1 MRKTYVMGDVHGN
14 WSNLN
19 TFINKKNP
27 DTILQCGDFG
37 YWPKFSGTTTLGKRV
52 YDSDGL
58 PTKERHIWRME
69 DIKNRDTKI
78 YFCDGNHED
87 HESLNM
93 LENNEILPNVFYMKR
108 GSTLTLPDGR
118 VVLFMGGARSIDQA
132 WRTPGIDWFAEETI
146 SQKDFYNL
154 PEQNID
160 IIISHTCPLEFYTEI
175 QSEFKFAKFNDPCY
189 EALSGLLEKYKPSL
203 WYFAHFHCCQ
213 EGQYKNT
220 RWELLNMTRDTN
232 WFTELKERR

>member
-1 MRKTYVMGDVHGN
+1 MKIFVMGDLHGDWN
-14 WSNLN
+14 HLN

-27 DTILQCGDFG
+27 DIILQCGDFG
-37 YWPKFSGTTTLGKRV
+37 YWPKFSGTTSIGKPI

-58 PTKERHIWRME
+58 PTRMRNVWRLE
-69 DIKNRDTKI
+69 DIKNKNTKI

-87 HESLNM
+87 HESLKN
-93 LENNEILPNVFYMKR
+93 LESNEILPNVFYMKR

-118 VVLFMGGARSIDQA
+118 IVLFMGGARSIDYRM
-132 WRTPGIDWFAEETI
+132 RTPGIDWYPEETI
-146 SQKDFYNL
+146 TQSDIYNL
-154 PEQNID
+154 PDIKID
-160 IIISHTCPLEFYTEI
+160 IIISHTCPLEFYKEI

-189 EALSGLLEKYKPSL
+189 SALSYLLEMYKPSL

-220 RWELLNMTRDTN
+220 RWEMLGMSKETN
-232 WFTELKERR
+232 WFTELKEKR